1 MTSESPRVLVL
12 GAHPDDAEF
21 HAGGLAAMMRW
32 AGHVVKFVSV
42 TDGGA
47 GHHEL
52 QPAELRTTRKLEAAA
67 AGNVIGVKYEVWD
80 NPDGALLPTL
90 ELRARIIT
98 EIRRF
103 QPDLLLTHRPYDY
116 HPDHRAVAQAVQ
128 DACYMVTV
136 PLVVPEVPAL
146 RCDPV
151 VAYMIDTFTRPAPL
165 RPDVLVDVSDQ
176 VEVIVSMLACHRS
189 QVYEWLPYNE
199 GVMDSLPGSEE
210 ERRVWLR
217 DWFVGR
223 ARRRA
228 DLFRSELIRI
238 YGPERGAEIEV
249 CEALE
254 ISEYAAPLDE
264 GRRKKLFPFL

>member
-1 MTSESPRVLVL
+1 MPADSPRVLVL

-32 AGHVVKFVSV
+32 AGHVVTFVSV

-52 QPAELRTTRKLEAAA
+52 QPAELRALRKLEAAA
-67 AGNVIGVKYEVWD
+67 AGNVIGVEYEVWD
-80 NPDGALLPTL
+80 NPDGALLATL
-90 ELRARIIT
+90 ELRAQIIA

-103 QPDLLLTHRPYDY
+103 QPDLVLTHRPCDY

-136 PLVVPEVPAL
+136 PLVVPDVPAL
-146 RCDPV
+146 RRDPV
-151 VAYMIDTFTRPAPL
+151 VAYMVDTFTRPAPL
-165 RPDVLVDVSDQ
+165 RPDVLIDVADQ
-176 VEVIVSMLACHRS
+176 LEVIVSMLACHRS

-199 GVMDSLPGSEE
+199 RILDSLPESEE

-223 ARRRA
+223 ARSRA
-228 DLFRSELIRI
+228 NLFRSELMRI
-238 YGPERGAEIEV
+238 YGPERGAEVEV

-264 GRRKKLFPFL
+264 GRRKRLFPFL